1 MAKKFQPGR
10 ALLDFIQGDSMTY
23 AAAIAYYTLFSFF
36 PLMLILLSIG
46 SLFIRQ
52 YELDSAIIQSLRF
65 YLPVGTEL
73 IEKNL
78 RMVIASAGKFSL
90 IGVFLLLWTATGA
103 FVPLEQALNRAWGV
117 KKGRGFLHTRITASL
132 MAFFCG
138 CFVLTS
144 VFTTSML
151 GRFQTFLHGMTT
163 HELELGELNR
173 WITSTTEIIFD
184 VLSVLAS
191 FLLTVFMFALIYKI
205 VPYTRIRFSQVAH
218 AAIYAGLTW
227 ELAKY
232 AFTFW
237 LRYHNYQNVY
247 GSIATVIIILT
258 WVYLSAGILLFFAK
272 YSAQMQGRRF

>member
-1 MAKKFQPGR
+1 MAKKFQLGR
-10 ALLDFIQGDSMTY
+10 ALFDFVQGDSMTY

-36 PLMLILLSIG
+36 PLVLILLSIG
-46 SLFIRQ
+46 SLFIRT
-52 YELDSAIIQSLRF
+52 YDLDSAIIQSLSF
-65 YLPVGTEL
+65 YLPVGTGF

-78 RMVIASAGKFSL
+78 RVVIASAGKFSVV
-90 IGVFLLLWTATGA
+90 GVLLLLWTATGA
-103 FVPLEQALNRAWGV
+103 FIPLEQALNRAWGV
-117 KKGRGFLHTRITASL
+117 KKGRGFFHTRITAAL

-144 VFTTSML
+144 VFVTSML
-151 GRFQTFLHGMTT
+151 GRFQIFLRGITAHQ
-163 HELELGELNR
+163 LEFGELNH
-173 WITSTTEIIFD
+173 WITSTTEIVFD

-191 FLLTVFMFALIYKI
+191 FLLTVFIFALIYKI

-227 ELAKY
+227 ESAKY

-237 LRYHNYQNVY
+237 LRFHNYRNVY
-247 GSIATVIIILT
+247 GSIATIIVILS

-272 YSAQMQGRRF
+272 YSAQMQGRRS